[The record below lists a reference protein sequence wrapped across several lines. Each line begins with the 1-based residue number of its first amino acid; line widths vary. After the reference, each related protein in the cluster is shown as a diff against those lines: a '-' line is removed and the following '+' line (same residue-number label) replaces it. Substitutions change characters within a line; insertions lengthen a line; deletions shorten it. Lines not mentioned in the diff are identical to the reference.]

1 MWSVKTSAW
10 SVSGLREIHRFERAL
25 RHAAKQN
32 ILFSLFS
39 KNFLIIPYPYGKRK
53 GNYGLSCRSSR
64 IFTFLSLPFPT
75 FFLRIPVASVV
86 SGAFQGWRGWKYKV
100 FRKNTTQ
107 RCGDFFENR
116 RLDLLFLKPAAIPLH
131 LHDNG

>member
-1 MWSVKTSAW
+1 MWPVKTSVW

-32 ILFSLFS
+32 ILFSSFS

-75 FFLRIPVASVV
+75 FFCVFLSHRSFRFRCLSRAARLEIQGFSEKYYPTVWRF
-86 SGAFQGWRGWKYKV
+86 FQKPKARPFISKA
-100 FRKNTTQ
+100 
-107 RCGDFFENR
+107 RCHTFV
-116 RLDLLFLKPAAIPLH
+116 PAR
-131 LHDNG
+131 

>member
-1 MWSVKTSAW
+1 MWPVKTSVW

-75 FFLRIPVASVV
+75 FFCVFLSHRSFRFRCLSRAARLEI
-86 SGAFQGWRGWKYKV
+86 QGFSEKYYPTVWRF
-100 FRKNTTQ
+100 FRKPKARPFISKA
-107 RCGDFFENR
+107 RCHTFV
-116 RLDLLFLKPAAIPLH
+116 PAR
-131 LHDNG
+131 